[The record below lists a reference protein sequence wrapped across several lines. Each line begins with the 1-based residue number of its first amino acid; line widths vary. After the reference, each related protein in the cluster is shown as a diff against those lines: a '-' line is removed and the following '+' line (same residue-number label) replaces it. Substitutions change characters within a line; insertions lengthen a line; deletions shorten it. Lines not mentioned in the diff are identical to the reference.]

1 MIADLNFIA
10 ALPHVPGTDFATIS
24 LRPQEQNKNLM
35 SIPTTESQPDGF
47 HRAPQ
52 NQPRQVRNALRTAN
66 PKRVSDFIDDLFRRN
81 QLNAA
86 FIWQLLISLV
96 LLAVGLIADLPLLVL
111 LAAVV
116 APLFSPMI
124 GMVIATLK
132 PSGRHFGRSL
142 LFLIVAILAFFGLGY
157 LISLIN
163 QNAIPIEGLKS
174 FFVLNNG
181 WLEWLVLAV
190 TAIFSVY
197 LFLYRTNGYVVLP
210 SAVFVYLIFIPICLA
225 GFFFAIGEQSLALQ
239 MLSLSSAR
247 FFVSLFVMSIVV
259 WIEGFSPKASLGW
272 ITFAVIFM
280 LAVFGVVE
288 NYDNQILAMLP
299 EPEGEKAALIM
310 PSETLPSPTPAPATA
325 TPMPTLPAKP
335 SPTAPAKPTEI
346 VEPIIKQATV
356 NSESG
361 VVVREAPSTSAVIV
375 TYINNG
381 QRVTLLDE
389 QANADGMD
397 WERVIAPDGK
407 EGWVGARFLV
417 EVEP

>member
-1 MIADLNFIA
+1 
-10 ALPHVPGTDFATIS
+10 
-24 LRPQEQNKNLM
+24 M

-47 HRAPQ
+47 HRAPV
-52 NQPRQVRNALRTAN
+52 NQPRQVRKALRSAS
-66 PKRVSDFIDDLFRRN
+66 PKRIADYIDDLYRRN
-81 QLNAA
+81 QLNSA

-96 LLAVGLIADLPLLVL
+96 LLAAGLLADLPLLVL

-124 GMVIATLK
+124 GIVIATLK
-132 PSGRHFGRSL
+132 PSGRHLGRSL
-142 LFLIVAILAFFGLGY
+142 LFLIVAILSFFGVGY
-157 LISLIN
+157 LIFLIN
-163 QNAIPIEGLKS
+163 QNAISVEGLKS

-190 TAIFSVY
+190 TSIFSVY
-197 LFLYRTNGYVVLP
+197 LFLYRSNGYVVLP

-225 GFFFAIGEQSLALQ
+225 GFFFAKGDQSLSLQ

-247 FFVSLFVMSIVV
+247 FFVSLIVMSIVA
-259 WIEGFSPKASLGW
+259 WIDGLSPKASLGW
-272 ITFAVIFM
+272 ITFAVILM

-288 NYDNQILAMLP
+288 NYANQILATIP
-299 EPEGEKAALIM
+299 EPEEEKVSLILPIETT
-310 PSETLPSPTPAPATA
+310 PSSTLAPETA
-325 TPMPTLPAKP
+325 TLMPTMPAKA
-335 SPTAPAKPTEI
+335 SPTALAKPTETA
-346 VEPIIKQATV
+346 EPVIKQATV

-361 VVVREAPSTSAVIV
+361 VLVRQSPSTSAVIV

-381 QRVTLLDE
+381 QQLTLVGE
-389 QANADGMD
+389 QANADGMV

-417 EVEP
+417 EVNP

>member
-1 MIADLNFIA
+1 
-10 ALPHVPGTDFATIS
+10 
-24 LRPQEQNKNLM
+24 M

-163 QNAIPIEGLKS
+163 QNAISIEGLKS
-174 FFVLNNG
+174 FFILYNG

-197 LFLYRTNGYVVLP
+197 LFLYRTNGFVVLP

-225 GFFFAIGEQSLALQ
+225 GFFFAIGEQSLAFQ

-247 FFVSLFVMSIVV
+247 FFVSLFVMSIIV
-259 WIEGFSPKASLGW
+259 WIEGLSPKASLGW

-280 LAVFGVVE
+280 FAVFGVVE

-299 EPEGEKAALIM
+299 EPEGEKESLIL
-310 PSETLPSPTPAPATA
+310 PSETLPSPTPAPVTA

-335 SPTAPAKPTEI
+335 SPTAPAKPTET
-346 VEPIIKQATV
+346 VEPIIKQAIV

-361 VVVREAPSTSAVIV
+361 VVVRESPSTSAVIV

-381 QRVTLLDE
+381 QRVTLLGE

-407 EGWVGARFLV
+407 EGWVGASFLV
-417 EVEP
+417 EVNP

>member
-1 MIADLNFIA
+1 
-10 ALPHVPGTDFATIS
+10 
-24 LRPQEQNKNLM
+24 M

-47 HRAPQ
+47 HRAPL
-52 NQPRQVRNALRTAN
+52 NQPRQVRKALRSAN

-86 FIWQLLISLV
+86 FIWQLLISLG
-96 LLAVGLIADLPLLVL
+96 LLAVGLITDLPLLVL

-142 LFLIVAILAFFGLGY
+142 LFLIAVILAFFGVGY

-163 QNAIPIEGLKS
+163 QSAISIEGLKS

-197 LFLYRTNGYVVLP
+197 LFLYRSNGYVVLP

-239 MLSLSSAR
+239 MISLSSAR

-259 WIEGFSPKASLGW
+259 WIEGLSPKASLGW
-272 ITFAVIFM
+272 ITFAAIFI
-280 LAVFGVVE
+280 LAVFGLVE

-299 EPEGEKAALIM
+299 EPEGEKTSLIL
-310 PSETLPSPTPAPATA
+310 PIETLPSSTPAPATA
-325 TPMPTLPAKP
+325 TPMPILPTKP
-335 SPTAPAKPTEI
+335 SPTMQAKPTET
-346 VEPIIKQATV
+346 VESIIKQATV
-356 NSESG
+356 NTESG
-361 VVVREAPSTSAVIV
+361 VVVRESPSTTAVIV

-381 QRVTLLDE
+381 QRVTLLGE

>member
-1 MIADLNFIA
+1 
-10 ALPHVPGTDFATIS
+10 
-24 LRPQEQNKNLM
+24 M

-66 PKRVSDFIDDLFRRN
+66 PKRVSDFIDDLIRRN

-163 QNAIPIEGLKS
+163 QSAISIEGIKS

-197 LFLYRTNGYVVLP
+197 LFLYRTNGFIVLP

-225 GFFFAIGEQSLALQ
+225 GFFFAIGEQSLAFQ

-247 FFVSLFVMSIVV
+247 IFVSLFVMSIIV
-259 WIEGFSPKASLGW
+259 WIEGLSPKASLGW

-299 EPEGEKAALIM
+299 EPEGEKESLIL
-310 PSETLPSPTPAPATA
+310 PIEALPSPTPAPVTA

-335 SPTAPAKPTEI
+335 SPTAPAKPTET
-346 VEPIIKQATV
+346 VEPIIKQAIV

-361 VVVREAPSTSAVIV
+361 VVVRESPSTSAVIV

-381 QRVTLLDE
+381 QRVTLLGE

-407 EGWVGARFLV
+407 EGWVGASFLV
-417 EVEP
+417 EVNP

>member
-1 MIADLNFIA
+1 
-10 ALPHVPGTDFATIS
+10 
-24 LRPQEQNKNLM
+24 M

-47 HRAPQ
+47 HRAPV
-52 NQPRQVRNALRTAN
+52 NQPRQVRKALRSAN
-66 PKRVSDFIDDLFRRN
+66 PKRIADYIDDLYRRN
-81 QLNAA
+81 QLNSA

-96 LLAVGLIADLPLLVL
+96 LLAAGLLADLPLLVL

-124 GMVIATLK
+124 GIVIAMLK
-132 PSGRHFGRSL
+132 PSGRHFGCSL
-142 LFLIVAILAFFGLGY
+142 LFLIVAVLAFFGLGY
-157 LISLIN
+157 LIFLIN
-163 QNAIPIEGLKS
+163 QNAISVEGLKS
-174 FFVLNNG
+174 FFVLSNG

-190 TAIFSVY
+190 TAIISVY
-197 LFLYRTNGYVVLP
+197 LFLYRSNGYVVLP
-210 SAVFVYLIFIPICLA
+210 SAVFVYLIFIPLCLA
-225 GFFFAIGEQSLALQ
+225 GFFFATGEQSLALQ

-247 FFVSLFVMSIVV
+247 FFVSLLVMSIVV
-259 WIEGFSPKASLGW
+259 WIEGFSPKSSLGW
-272 ITFAVIFM
+272 IIFVSIFM

-288 NYDNQILAMLP
+288 NYDNQILANLP
-299 EPEGEKAALIM
+299 EPEGEKAALILPIETT
-310 PSETLPSPTPAPATA
+310 PSSTLAPATA
-325 TPMPTLPAKP
+325 TPMPTLPAKA
-335 SPTAPAKPTEI
+335 SPTAQAKPTET

-361 VVVREAPSTSAVIV
+361 VVVRESPSTSAVIV

-389 QANADGMD
+389 KANADGMD

-417 EVEP
+417 DVNP

>member
-1 MIADLNFIA
+1 
-10 ALPHVPGTDFATIS
+10 
-24 LRPQEQNKNLM
+24 M

-66 PKRVSDFIDDLFRRN
+66 PKRVSDFIDDLIRRN

-163 QNAIPIEGLKS
+163 QSAISIEGIKS

-197 LFLYRTNGYVVLP
+197 LFLYRTNGFVVLP

-225 GFFFAIGEQSLALQ
+225 GFFFAIGEQSLAFQ

-247 FFVSLFVMSIVV
+247 FFVSLFVMSIIV
-259 WIEGFSPKASLGW
+259 WIEGLSPKASLGW

-299 EPEGEKAALIM
+299 EPEGEKESLIL
-310 PSETLPSPTPAPATA
+310 PIEALPSPTPAPVTA

-335 SPTAPAKPTEI
+335 SPTAPAKPTET
-346 VEPIIKQATV
+346 VEPIIKQAIV

-361 VVVREAPSTSAVIV
+361 VVVRESPSTSAVIV

-381 QRVTLLDE
+381 QRVTLLGE

>member
-1 MIADLNFIA
+1 
-10 ALPHVPGTDFATIS
+10 
-24 LRPQEQNKNLM
+24 M
-35 SIPTTESQPDGF
+35 SIPTTECQPDGF

-52 NQPRQVRNALRTAN
+52 NQPRQVREALRTAN
-66 PKRVSDFIDDLFRRN
+66 PKRLSDFIDDLFRRN

-124 GMVIATLK
+124 GIVIATLK

-142 LFLIVAILAFFGLGY
+142 LFLVVAILAFFGLGY

-163 QNAIPIEGLKS
+163 QNAISIEGLKS
-174 FFVLNNG
+174 FFVLSNG
-181 WLEWLVLAV
+181 WIEWLVLAV
-190 TAIFSVY
+190 TAIFSAY
-197 LFLYRTNGYVVLP
+197 LFLYRSNGYVVLP

-225 GFFFAIGEQSLALQ
+225 GFFYATGEQSLALQ

-272 ITFAVIFM
+272 IIFAVIFM

-310 PSETLPSPTPAPATA
+310 PEETLPSPTPAPATA

-335 SPTAPAKPTEI
+335 SPTAQAKPTET
-346 VEPIIKQATV
+346 VEPIIRQATV

>member
-1 MIADLNFIA
+1 
-10 ALPHVPGTDFATIS
+10 
-24 LRPQEQNKNLM
+24 M

-86 FIWQLLISLV
+86 SIRQLLISLV

-210 SAVFVYLIFIPICLA
+210 SAVFVYLIFIPIGLA

-389 QANADGMD
+389 QAIADGMD

>member
-1 MIADLNFIA
+1 
-10 ALPHVPGTDFATIS
+10 
-24 LRPQEQNKNLM
+24 M

-66 PKRVSDFIDDLFRRN
+66 PKRVSDFIDDLIRRN

-163 QNAIPIEGLKS
+163 QSAISIEGLKS

-197 LFLYRTNGYVVLP
+197 LFLYRTNGFVVLP

-225 GFFFAIGEQSLALQ
+225 GFFFAIGEQSLAFQ

-247 FFVSLFVMSIVV
+247 FFVSLSVMSIIV
-259 WIEGFSPKASLGW
+259 WIEGLSPKASLGW
-272 ITFAVIFM
+272 ITFVVIFM

-299 EPEGEKAALIM
+299 EPEGEKESLIL
-310 PSETLPSPTPAPATA
+310 PSETLPSPTPAPVTA

-335 SPTAPAKPTEI
+335 SPTAPAKPTET
-346 VEPIIKQATV
+346 VEPIIKQAIV

-361 VVVREAPSTSAVIV
+361 VVVRESPSTSAVIV

-381 QRVTLLDE
+381 QRVTLLGE

-407 EGWVGARFLV
+407 EGWVGASFLV

>member
-1 MIADLNFIA
+1 
-10 ALPHVPGTDFATIS
+10 
-24 LRPQEQNKNLM
+24 M

-86 FIWQLLISLV
+86 SIRQLLISLV

-210 SAVFVYLIFIPICLA
+210 SAVFVYLIFIPIGLA

-335 SPTAPAKPTEI
+335 SPTALAKQTEI

>member
-1 MIADLNFIA
+1 
-10 ALPHVPGTDFATIS
+10 
-24 LRPQEQNKNLM
+24 M

-310 PSETLPSPTPAPATA
+310 SSETMPSPTPAPATA

>member
-1 MIADLNFIA
+1 
-10 ALPHVPGTDFATIS
+10 
-24 LRPQEQNKNLM
+24 M

-66 PKRVSDFIDDLFRRN
+66 PKRVSDFIDDLIRRN

-163 QNAIPIEGLKS
+163 QSAISIEGIKS

-197 LFLYRTNGYVVLP
+197 LFLYRTNGFVVLP

-225 GFFFAIGEQSLALQ
+225 GFFFAIGEQSLAFQ

-247 FFVSLFVMSIVV
+247 FFVSLFVMSIIV
-259 WIEGFSPKASLGW
+259 WIEGLSPKASLGW

-299 EPEGEKAALIM
+299 EPEGEKESLIL
-310 PSETLPSPTPAPATA
+310 PIEALPSPTPAPVTA

-335 SPTAPAKPTEI
+335 SPTAPAKPTET
-346 VEPIIKQATV
+346 VEPIIKQAIV

-361 VVVREAPSTSAVIV
+361 VVVRESPSTSAVIV

-381 QRVTLLDE
+381 QRVTLLGE

-407 EGWVGARFLV
+407 EGWVGASFLV
-417 EVEP
+417 EVNP

>member
-1 MIADLNFIA
+1 
-10 ALPHVPGTDFATIS
+10 
-24 LRPQEQNKNLM
+24 M

-86 FIWQLLISLV
+86 SIRQLLISLV

-210 SAVFVYLIFIPICLA
+210 SAVFVYLIFIPIGLA

-335 SPTAPAKPTEI
+335 SPTALAKQTEI

-389 QANADGMD
+389 QAIADGMD

>member
-1 MIADLNFIA
+1 
-10 ALPHVPGTDFATIS
+10 
-24 LRPQEQNKNLM
+24 M
-35 SIPTTESQPDGF
+35 SIPTTECQPDGF

-52 NQPRQVRNALRTAN
+52 NQPRQVREALRTAN
-66 PKRVSDFIDDLFRRN
+66 PKRLSDFIDDLFRRN

-124 GMVIATLK
+124 GIVIATLK

-142 LFLIVAILAFFGLGY
+142 LFLVVAILAFFGLGY

-163 QNAIPIEGLKS
+163 QNAISIEGLKS
-174 FFVLNNG
+174 FFVLSNG
-181 WLEWLVLAV
+181 WIEWLVLAV
-190 TAIFSVY
+190 TAIFSAY
-197 LFLYRTNGYVVLP
+197 LFLYRSNGYVVLP

-225 GFFFAIGEQSLALQ
+225 GFFYATGEQSLALQ

-272 ITFAVIFM
+272 IIFAVIFM
-280 LAVFGVVE
+280 LAVFGLVE

-310 PSETLPSPTPAPATA
+310 PEETLPSPTPAPATA
-325 TPMPTLPAKP
+325 TSMPTLPAKP
-335 SPTAPAKPTEI
+335 SPTAQAKPTET
-346 VEPIIKQATV
+346 VEPIIRQATV

>member
-1 MIADLNFIA
+1 
-10 ALPHVPGTDFATIS
+10 
-24 LRPQEQNKNLM
+24 M

-310 PSETLPSPTPAPATA
+310 PSVTLPCPSPAPATA

>member
-1 MIADLNFIA
+1 
-10 ALPHVPGTDFATIS
+10 
-24 LRPQEQNKNLM
+24 M

-47 HRAPQ
+47 HKAPL
-52 NQPRQVRNALRTAN
+52 NQPRQVRKALRMAN

-96 LLAVGLIADLPLLVL
+96 VLAVGLLADLPLLVL
-111 LAAVV
+111 LAAVL

-124 GMVIATLK
+124 GIVLATLK

-142 LFLIVAILAFFGLGY
+142 LFLIVAILAFFGVGY

-163 QNAIPIEGLKS
+163 QNAISVEGLKN
-174 FFVLNNG
+174 FFVLSNG
-181 WLEWLVLAV
+181 WLEWLVLAI

-210 SAVFVYLIFIPICLA
+210 SAVFVYLIFIPFCLA
-225 GFFFAIGEQSLALQ
+225 GFFFARGEQSLALQ

-272 ITFAVIFM
+272 VIFVGIFI
-280 LAVFGVVE
+280 LTLLGLLE
-288 NYDNQILAMLP
+288 NYDNQILANIP
-299 EPEGEKAALIM
+299 EPEEEKAALIL
-310 PSETLPSPTPAPATA
+310 PIETLPSLTPAPATA
-325 TPMPTLPAKP
+325 TPMPTVPAKP
-335 SPTAPAKPTEI
+335 SPTALAKPTETA
-346 VEPIIKQATV
+346 EPVIKQAII

-361 VVVREAPSTSAVIV
+361 VVVRESPSTSALII